1 MMNILRAQ
9 MDKVT
14 AMLKH
19 MGNVSRVGTP
29 KKEPKRN
36 VEDKHCNKLRMPLM
50 GLLVDWIPVE
60 RTSELKDISV
70 ESGKTS
76 AKRTKTEKKK
86 TRTEY
91 PGT

>member
-1 MMNILRAQ
+1 
-9 MDKVT
+9 
-14 AMLKH
+14 
-19 MGNVSRVGTP
+19 
-29 KKEPKRN
+29 
-36 VEDKHCNKLRMPLM
+36 M